1 MKVRKQYGEIFLLP
15 SAFTLTNLFFGFFSI
30 IETLHGHYRTAALW
44 ILVSAILD
52 ALDGILA
59 RSTRTQSDFG
69 LQLDS
74 LADAVAFG
82 CATALLLYSWGLRPA
97 RTSGIFFC
105 FLFLAAGILRLA
117 RYNIR
122 SKSQPDRRY
131 YTGYTVP
138 SSAMLF
144 VAIVLLHPQPLRTGI
159 EAALLAGLV
168 VFVSFCMVS
177 TIPYRNFLNSILRH
191 RIDLKTA
198 FLLAVA
204 LVTFIFYPRY
214 FILGF
219 FIFNV
224 LSGPVTA
231 LYKLSRKAS
240 HHEKKRE
247 QTPC

>member
-1 MKVRKQYGEIFLLP
+1 MRVRKQYGEIYLLP

-30 IETLHGHYRTAALW
+30 IETLHGHYRAAALW
-44 ILVSAILD
+44 IMVAAILD

-74 LADAVAFG
+74 LADAVSFG
-82 CATALLLYSWGLRPA
+82 CGAALLLYSWGLRPA
-97 RTSGIFFC
+97 RTSGIFFS
-105 FLFLAAGILRLA
+105 FLFLAAGVLRLA

-122 SKSQPDRRY
+122 SKSQPDRRH

-144 VAIVLLHPQPLRTGI
+144 VAIVLLHPQPLRTGLQS
-159 EAALLAGLV
+159 ALLAALV
-168 VFVSFCMVS
+168 VFVAFCMVS
-177 TIPYRNFLNSILRH
+177 TIPYRNFLNFNLRR
-191 RIDLKTA
+191 RIDLRTA

-204 LVTFIFYPRY
+204 VVTMIFYTRY
-214 FILGF
+214 LILGF
-219 FIFNV
+219 FVFNL

-231 LYKLSRKAS
+231 LLKITRKAPRR
-240 HHEKKRE
+240 EKKRE
-247 QTPC
+247 PSPC